1 MPVARTRSY
10 MLRSS
15 NTTSRVSSNGPAFL
29 LLHALA
35 MSRMR
40 AMSYGLVVDG
50 ERCASVLDRH
60 GVKHREAIR
69 RRGFDVGRRI
79 RECHVAFLAEASG
92 KVDVQHLHPRD
103 RQHRVGG
110 LLAAS

>member
-1 MPVARTRSY
+1 

-40 AMSYGLVVDG
+40 GTSDPRIRWRAVSDRLVFDT

-60 GVKHREAIR
+60 RVEYRKAIR
-69 RRGFDVGRRI
+69 RRGLDVGRRI
-79 RECHVAFLAEASG
+79 RKRHVALLAEASG
-92 KVDVQHLHPRD
+92 KIDVQHLHAGD
-103 RQHRVGG
+103 RQHRVGD
-110 LLAAS
+110 